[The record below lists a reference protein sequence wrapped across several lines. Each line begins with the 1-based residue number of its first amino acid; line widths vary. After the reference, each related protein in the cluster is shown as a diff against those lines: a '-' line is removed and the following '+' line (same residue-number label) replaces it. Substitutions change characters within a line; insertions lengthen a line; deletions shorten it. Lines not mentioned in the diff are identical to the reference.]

1 MYKMYSYKIFIL
13 DQIGLG
19 KLSMK
24 AHYMDYHI
32 TLSGKHLRI

>member
-1 MYKMYSYKIFIL
+1 MELKKRL

-32 TLSGKHLRI
+32 TLSGKSLRLSN

>member
-1 MYKMYSYKIFIL
+1 MRL

-19 KLSMK
+19 KLLMK

-32 TLSGKHLRI
+32 TLSGKDLRYQIKNMVK